1 LIQFTGQDNLNIDQ
15 VLGSEGLV
23 AEAYTGF
30 ETRPQQIKMAK
41 EVKHALEKNRHLTA
55 EAGTG
60 VGKSFAYLVNA
71 IDETRQKKSKVL
83 ISTYTITL
91 QQQLVNKDI
100 PFLSEILPWQFTAVL
115 AKGRGNYLCRRR
127 LEYAQRKQK
136 GFFDDIGIKLLEMN
150 EWAKSTDDGSLSD
163 LDTVP
168 NNNLWD
174 AVKSE
179 HGNCKGRKCPFFTKC
194 FYWKARRNLET
205 ADIIVANHALMFSDL
220 ILKQADYGVLPDYD
234 CVIVDEAHNIEHV
247 AEDHFGINITNFT
260 MTFLLNKLYNHKTR
274 KGLLAFSDSAEAID
288 LVKQCQKQA
297 KLFFAQVQAWYEHS
311 TDTNGKCFPN
321 FVDDNITGPIKQ
333 LRLALTRTAKNIK
346 DEDEILEYE
355 RYIDRCKEIEIELKD
370 FLTQPNKENVYWVE
384 INNSKRTRISL
395 RSAPVNVGPYVK
407 QALFDNF
414 SSVIMTSA
422 TLSCGKEHDKKG
434 FDFFAGRIGLEDYD
448 AVKLGSPFDYQKQVK
463 MYIEA
468 DLPEPNHQDFIYQA
482 AETMKKHI
490 TKTDGKAFVLF
501 TSYSMLKKMTDI
513 LEDWFA
519 QNKIQLLCQGSGTD
533 RSVLLEEFKLDER
546 SVLFGT
552 DSFWQGVDV
561 PGDALSNV
569 IIVRLPFAVPNH
581 PLIQGR
587 IEQIKK
593 DGQNPFFKYQLPTAI
608 IKFKQGFGR
617 LVRTKTDTG
626 IVVVLDSR
634 IVHKNYG
641 HSFIEAIPPCRIEVV
656 SERYDQ

>member
-1 LIQFTGQDNLNIDQ
+1 MIQFAKQDNLNIDQ
-15 VLGSEGLV
+15 ILGPEGLV
-23 AEAYTGF
+23 AKAYAAF
-30 ETRPQQIKMAK
+30 ETRPQQLKMAK
-41 EVKHALEKNRHLTA
+41 AVKNALEKNRHLTV

-60 VGKSFAYLVNA
+60 VGKSFAYLISA
-71 IDETRQKKSKVL
+71 IDKARQKKSKVL

-100 PFLSEILPWQFTAVL
+100 PFLAEILPWQFTAVL
-115 AKGRGNYLCRRR
+115 AKGRGNYLCKRR

-136 GFFDDIGIKLLEMN
+136 GFFDDVGIKLLEMN
-150 EWAKSTDDGSLSD
+150 EWSKSTDDGSLSD
-163 LDTVP
+163 LDTIP
-168 NNNLWD
+168 DNNIWD

-179 HGNCKGRKCPFFTKC
+179 HGNCKGRKCPFFGKC
-194 FYWKARRNLET
+194 FYWKARRSLET
-205 ADIIVANHALMFSDL
+205 ADIIIANHALMFSDL
-220 ILKQADYGVLPDYD
+220 ILKEASYGVLPDYD
-234 CVIVDEAHNIEHV
+234 CVIIDEAHNIEHV
-247 AEDHFGINITNFT
+247 AEDLFGINITNFT
-260 MTFLLNKLYNHKTR
+260 ITFLLRKLYNHKTR
-274 KGLLAFSDSAEAID
+274 KGLLAFRDAAEAID

-297 KLFFAQVQAWYEHS
+297 KLFFAQVQAWFEHS
-311 TDTNGKCFPN
+311 KDSNGKCFPG
-321 FVDDNITGPIKQ
+321 FVDDNITDPIKQ
-333 LRLALTRTAKNIK
+333 LRLSLTKTAKNIK
-346 DEDEILEYE
+346 DEDETLEYE
-355 RYIDRCKEIEIELKD
+355 RYIDRCKTIETELKD

-407 QALFDNF
+407 QALFDKF

-434 FDFFAGRIGLEDYD
+434 FDFFAGRIGLDDYD
-448 AVKLGSPFDYQKQVK
+448 AVKLGSPFDYQKQVT

-468 DLPEPNHQDFIYQA
+468 DLPEPNHQDFIRQA
-482 AETMKKHI
+482 AETLKKYI

-519 QNKIQLLCQGSGTD
+519 ENKIELLRQGSGTD

-569 IIVRLPFAVPNH
+569 TIVRLPFAVPNH

-593 DGQNPFFKYQLPTAI
+593 DGENPFFKYQLPTAI

-617 LVRTKTDTG
+617 LVRSKTDTG
-626 IVVVLDSR
+626 IVVILDSR
-634 IVHKNYG
+634 IVHKSYG
-641 HSFIEAIPPCRIEVV
+641 QSFIQAVPPCQIEVV
-656 SERYDQ
+656 SEKYDQ